1 MNNIIMHL
9 QGLDCQLDALGLWLA
24 GNGEANFAMAVKELL
39 LESQL
44 VFWIIVWLK
53 Q

>member
-9 QGLDCQLDALGLWLA
+9 QELDCQLDALGLWLA

-44 VFWIIVWLK
+44 VFWIIVWLN